1 MKKHHCDRS
10 VPTDFFQS
18 YPVMPLRVQ
27 DPSETPQLMM
37 QAASHASR
45 LDPGALEGMV
55 QTGQD
60 CCNLKEPRVPRVP
73 PILKLCMS

>member
-27 DPSETPQLMM
+27 DPSETPQLMR
-37 QAASHASR
+37 QATSHTSR
-45 LDPGALEGMV
+45 LDPGALEEMV
-55 QTGQD
+55 QAGQG
-60 CCNLKEPRVPRVP
+60 CCDLKEPRVPRRP
-73 PILKLCMS
+73 SILKLFMS